1 MNYYSTNN
9 INSKVD
15 FRHAILKGLADDK
28 GLFMPEEIIP
38 LSKSFLDNLSQF
50 SFQEIAYE
58 VVKNFVGDEI
68 PSTQLNNIINTS
80 ISFDAPLVNLSEN
93 LSILELFHG
102 PTFAF
107 KDFGARFMA
116 RTMEY
121 FLKDIDKDV
130 TILVATSG
138 DTGSAVANGFLN
150 VKGINVLVLF
160 PSGKIS
166 KIQEKQI
173 TTLDNNITAIEV
185 DGSFDDCQ
193 RLVKTAFVDGV
204 VKEKLN
210 LSSANSINIGRL
222 IPQTFYYFES
232 FKQLKN
238 GNKEIVYS
246 VPSGNLGNLTA
257 GLFAKG
263 LGLPINKFIA
273 ATNKNDVFTNYINTE
288 KFIPRPSEITISN
301 AMDVGDPSNFARIM
315 SLYKSDHKRISDII
329 FSKSFLDDEIIE
341 KIKELSKKYN
351 YIIDPHG
358 AVGCLAFDDYKK
370 NVNNNCIGVV
380 LETAHP
386 AKFSNVFED
395 HLYFTPEIPESLQ
408 SCMDKK
414 GSTIK
419 ISKEYDNFKELLLER
434 K

>member
-1 MNYYSTNN
+1 MNYNSTNN
-9 INSKVD
+9 KNIKVD
-15 FRHAILKGLADDK
+15 FRQAILKGLADDK
-28 GLFMPEEIIP
+28 GLYMPEEIIP

-50 SFQEIAYE
+50 SFQQIAFE
-58 VVKNFVGDEI
+58 VAEYFVGDEI
-68 PSTQLNNIINTS
+68 PSDQLKNIIDSS
-80 ISFDAPLVNLSEN
+80 ITFNAPLINLTDGI
-93 LSILELFHG
+93 SILELFHG
-102 PTFAF
+102 PTLAF

-121 FLKDIDKDV
+121 FLKDMHKEF

-150 VKGINVLVLF
+150 VSGINVLVLF

-193 RLVKTAFVDGV
+193 RLVKTAFVDETV
-204 VKEKLN
+204 RERLN

-238 GNKEIVYS
+238 LNKEIVYS
-246 VPSGNLGNLTA
+246 IPSGNLGNLTA
-257 GLFAKG
+257 GLFAKEMG
-263 LGLPINKFIA
+263 LQINKFIA
-273 ATNKNDVFTNYINTE
+273 ATNKNDVFTEFIRTSQ
-288 KFIPRPSEITISN
+288 FIPRPSEITISN

-315 SLYKSDHKRISDII
+315 SLYNSNHKIISDLI
-329 FSKSFLDDEIIE
+329 FSKSFLDNKIIG
-341 KIKELSKKYN
+341 KINELYEKYN

-358 AVGCLAFDDYKK
+358 AVGCLALDDYKK
-370 NVNNNCIGVV
+370 NINKNCTGVV

-386 AKFSNVFED
+386 AKFLNVFEN
-395 HLYFTPEIPESLQ
+395 HLEFKPEIPESLS
-408 SCMDKK
+408 SCFNKK
-414 GSTIK
+414 GNTIEV
-419 ISKEYDNFKELLLER
+419 SKEYDEFKELLLG
-434 K
+434 